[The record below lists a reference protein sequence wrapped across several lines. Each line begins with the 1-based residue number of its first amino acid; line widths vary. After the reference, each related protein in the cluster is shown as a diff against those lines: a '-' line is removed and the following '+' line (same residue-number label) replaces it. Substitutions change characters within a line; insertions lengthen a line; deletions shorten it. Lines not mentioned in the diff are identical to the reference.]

1 MARAAAIIGA
11 AVATL
16 VGCYVLSLAP
26 VLNAD
31 RGTIVSTPGLQGL
44 NVLSL
49 VPLSVGRKACTE
61 PVYLTPEIGRVRYL
75 VVGPNVSSNGV
86 RVTLT
91 GVGLKS
97 HSTAVASASAGPNTE
112 LTAAFS
118 PPAPTSGL
126 PATVCIEP
134 TKQPLTL
141 VGTNEVRSAVTAQ
154 TTVAGKAS
162 DVDIALT
169 LLRPSEQSMRTV
181 LGEIP
186 ARVSATTLGSIP
198 TWVISLLVVLAC
210 LTALLLPVAALVWAD
225 RIDGKQ
231 R

>member
-1 MARAAAIIGA
+1 MVRAAAIIGA

-16 VGCYVLSLAP
+16 AGCYVLSLAP

-31 RGTIVSTPGLQGL
+31 RETIVSTPGLQGL

-49 VPLSVGRKACTE
+49 VPLAVGRKACTE
-61 PVYLTPEIGRVRYL
+61 PVYLTPEIGRIRYL
-75 VVGPNVSSNGV
+75 VRGPQVRGDGV

-91 GVGLKS
+91 GPGLNS
-97 HSTAVASASAGPNTE
+97 RSTAIASANAGPDTT
-112 LTAAFS
+112 LTASF
-118 PPAPTSGL
+118 APTARTSGL
-126 PATVCIEP
+126 PVTACIKP

-141 VGTNEVRSAVTAQ
+141 VGSDEQRSAVNAQ
-154 TTVAGKAS
+154 TTVAGKPS
-162 DVDIALT
+162 KVDIALT
-169 LLRPSEQSMRTV
+169 LMRRSDQPMRTV
-181 LGEIP
+181 LTEIP

-198 TWVISLLVVLAC
+198 TWVISLLAVLAC
-210 LTALLLPVAALVWAD
+210 LTALMLPIAALVWAD